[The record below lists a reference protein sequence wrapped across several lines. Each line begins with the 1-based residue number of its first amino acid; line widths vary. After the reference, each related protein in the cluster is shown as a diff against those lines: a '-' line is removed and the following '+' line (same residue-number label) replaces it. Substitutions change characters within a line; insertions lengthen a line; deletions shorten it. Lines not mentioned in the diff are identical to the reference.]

1 MTGAFVAATV
11 VAVLQYIRVRDAR
24 VLLLAAMLLLQAV
37 SLSLDWASAWKS
49 VSQGAVCLAGLALV
63 LALGARH
70 PPFPQ
75 PPPPEPHEPPPARET
90 PPRGES
96 GERDRL
102 SS

>member
-11 VAVLQYIRVRDAR
+11 VALLQYVRVRDLR

-37 SLSLDWASAWKS
+37 SLSLDWSSAWKDI
-49 VSQGAVCLAGLALV
+49 SQGAVCLAGLALV

-70 PPFPQ
+70 PK
-75 PPPPEPHEPPPARET
+75 PPPPPLEELPGPPAQEA
-90 PPRGES
+90 PPRDGSGES
-96 GERDRL
+96 DRL